1 MVDSVSEVKTDSSH
15 HSVIARE
22 EARSQIEADLEAFV
36 AKGGNIVE
44 VPRNYRADPP
54 KKPENNYGRGS
65 I

>member
-1 MVDSVSEVKTDSSH
+1 MVDTVSEVRTDSSE
-15 HSVIARE
+15 HSVSARAE
-22 EARSQIEADLEAFV
+22 VRSQIEADLQAFLQQ
-36 AKGGNIVE
+36 GGKVVE